1 MTSEQSVGYMIPV
14 ERIEGAILSIW
25 GERVMLDADLAA
37 IYGVTTRRLKE
48 QVRRNRDRFPPGFV
62 FELTLEEKAEL
73 VANCDQFAR
82 LKHSS
87 SMPYAFTEHG
97 AVMLAAVLKSKR
109 AVEVSVFVVKAFIRM
124 HRMLADQRQFAL
136 KLAEMENKLAAHDQS
151 IKVVFDAIRQLMQK
165 PKPEPEPPKRKI
177 GFHVSE
183 PMAKY
188 YADRKRRKR

>member
-1 MTSEQSVGYMIPV
+1 MTSEPAAGYMVPV
-14 ERIEGAILSIW
+14 ERIEGAILSIR

-37 IYGVTTRRLKE
+37 TYGVTTRRLKE
-48 QVRRNRDRFPPGFV
+48 QVRRNRDRFPAGFV
-62 FELTLEEKAEL
+62 FELTPEEKAEL

-124 HRMLADQRQFAL
+124 HRMLTDQRKFAL
-136 KLAEMENKLAAHDQS
+136 KLAEIEGKLAEHDRS

-165 PKPEPEPPKRKI
+165 PKPEPEAPKRKI

-188 YADRKRRKR
+188 YPNGRRGRK

>member
-1 MTSEQSVGYMIPV
+1 VPV
-14 ERIEGAILSIW
+14 ERIEGAILIIR

-48 QVRRNRDRFPPGFV
+48 QVRRNRDRFPAGFV
-62 FELTLEEKAEL
+62 FELTPEEKAEL

-82 LKHSS
+82 LKHSLR
-87 SMPYAFTEHG
+87 MPYAFTEHG

-136 KLAEMENKLAAHDQS
+136 KLAEVESKLVAHDQS
-151 IKVVFDAIRQLMQK
+151 IKAVFDAIRQLMQK
-165 PKPEPEPPKRKI
+165 PKAEPEKLKQQI
-177 GFHVSE
+177 GFHVRE

-188 YADRKRRKR
+188 SAGAKRRRT